1 MDSSCLPPSGQTLH
15 YYRTKL
21 GEQVTVSGQL
31 LPDTGLIKLYSPQA
45 GIVIKRFVKEG
56 QAVFAGDILYIVSID
71 RESSTIGATQ
81 KSISNQVA
89 KRQKS
94 LQDEILSTRL
104 LQKQDM
110 VVRLNK
116 MNGLKQ
122 ELAKLNDLIV
132 DQKNRVDFA
141 NTTLNRYTDLL
152 KLNYISVE
160 QQQQKQEELL
170 DQKNKLQSLER
181 DRITV
186 ERNLL
191 EEQDNLAGNTFKQR
205 NDLLQ
210 IERALA
216 STDQELTESEAKR
229 TIQITAPESGTVTAI
244 VAEVGQSVETT
255 RPMASIVP
263 TNAIFVAELYAPSRS
278 IGFVRHGDE
287 VLIRYQAFPYQKFGH
302 HVGRVESVSKTALL
316 GSELNAVTT
325 MANGDVT
332 SSPTEPMY
340 RVIVKLESQKILAY
354 GSYQKLQTGMLLDA
368 DIRQETLYLYEWV
381 LDPLYT
387 LTGKI

>member
-1 MDSSCLPPSGQTLH
+1 
-15 YYRTKL
+15 
-21 GEQVTVSGQL
+21 
-31 LPDTGLIKLYSPQA
+31 
-45 GIVIKRFVKEG
+45 
-56 QAVFAGDILYIVSID
+56 
-71 RESSTIGATQ
+71 
-81 KSISNQVA
+81 
-89 KRQKS
+89 
-94 LQDEILSTRL
+94 
-104 LQKQDM
+104 
-110 VVRLNK
+110 